1 MASTY
6 KVLGQA
12 RPADTNVADLYTV
25 PVGGQAVVSTLI
37 IANTT
42 GTDATF
48 DVYVRPDG
56 ATADEGTAIA
66 FGSTV
71 KANTSFSLTIGATAD
86 GSDVISV
93 KSGTASAIT
102 FTAFGLEIS

>member
-25 PVGGQAVVSTLI
+25 PSGGQAVVSTI
-37 IANTT
+37 VIANTT

-48 DVYVRPDG
+48 DVYIRPDA
-56 ATADEGTAIA
+56 ATADAGTAIA
-66 FGSTV
+66 FGVTV
-71 KANTSFSLTIGATAD
+71 TANTSQTLTLGATAD
-86 GSDVISV
+86 AADVISV
-93 KSGTASAIT
+93 KSGTSNAIT
-102 FTAFGLEIS
+102 FTAFGLEIV